1 MRDLEIEAVQNST
14 ASEFEKQAKL
24 YDIKKEYEKKELALE
39 GKTNDELLKTAEQFL
54 KDYYDKKL
62 KTSQDEQKLA
72 NDAIKKAKE
81 YEKAIKKAEKA
92 WEDMKNKAADSLRA
106 VNHELEEMNKDYSKD
121 L

>member
-1 MRDLEIEAVQNST
+1 MD
-14 ASEFEKQAKL
+14 SEFEKMTKL
-24 YDIKKEYEKKELALE
+24 YDIDREYKAKLAALE
-39 GKTNDELLKTAEQFL
+39 GKTNDELLKTADQYI
-54 KDYYDKKL
+54 KDYYEKKV
-62 KTSQDEQKLA
+62 KASQEEQKLTE
-72 NDAIKKAKE
+72 DAIKKAKE

>member
-72 NDAIKKAKE
+72 NDAIKKADD
-81 YEKAIKKAEKA
+81 YKKSLDKISKT
-92 WEDMKNKAADSLRA
+92 WEDMKEKASDTLRT
-106 VNHELEEMNKDYSKD
+106 VNHELASLDEDF
-121 L
+121 

>member
-1 MRDLEIEAVQNST
+1 MD
-14 ASEFEKQAKL
+14 SEFEKMTKL
-24 YDIKKEYEKKELALE
+24 YDIDREYKVKLAALE
-39 GKTNDELLKTAEQFL
+39 GKTNDELLKTADQYI
-54 KDYYDKKL
+54 KDYYEKKV
-62 KTSQDEQKLA
+62 KASQEEQKLTEG
-72 NDAIKKAKE
+72 AIKKAKE